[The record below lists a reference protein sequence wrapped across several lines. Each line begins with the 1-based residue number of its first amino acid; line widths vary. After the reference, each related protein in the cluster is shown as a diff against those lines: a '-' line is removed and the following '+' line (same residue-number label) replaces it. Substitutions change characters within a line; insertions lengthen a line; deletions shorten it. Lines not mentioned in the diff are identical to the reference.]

1 VAAALFYGKVGLDH
15 FSEQSVVRPE
25 TQALMKKVRI
35 TAGEELGG
43 FGSGV
48 IVRTLDGREFSS
60 TLAEPKGSL
69 SFPLTEGEL
78 VQKFVD
84 CAMTTMSSSRAEKAG
99 EALMGIE
106 AESNL
111 ENIIQ
116 LLFSQ

>member
-1 VAAALFYGKVGLDH
+1 M
-15 FSEQSVVRPE
+15 
-25 TQALMKKVRI
+25 TKVRI
-35 TAGEELGG
+35 TASEELGG

-48 IVRTLDGREFSS
+48 TVRTLDGREFSS
-60 TLAEPKGSL
+60 TLSEPKGSL

-78 VQKFVD
+78 FQKFVD

-111 ENIIQ
+111 ENITK
-116 LLFSQ
+116 LLFSN